1 MYLYNQYLI
10 PTNLQPCNTTSGLEQ
25 LPTQLNAQWNCLSP
39 FQPYQPLYQYHP
51 YSHLRLACRC
61 LEWRRA
67 WSGVGAESKKGK
79 WAEQLGRRW
88 EKKSTFSQCLRMVVK
103 DGEGFCAWD
112 TILFFSIVGIA
123 FRWNIPGVI
132 FSILR
137 QFMSPNLVSQQLI
150 SDQNSTLPPNM
161 PISTFEASM
170 VNCQWSM
177 VKTFF
182 HTLNGSVQSISY
194 PHKFTAMQH
203 HSGLEQLPTQ
213 LNAQWNCLSPFQP
226 YQPLYQY
233 HPYSHLR
240 LACRC
245 LEWRRAWSGVGA
257 ESKKGK
263 WAEQLGRRWEKK
275 STFSQCLRMVV
286 KDGEGFCAWDTILFF
301 SLVRI
306 AFRWNIPGV
315 IFSILRQFMSPNL
328 VSQQLISD
336 RNSTLQSNM
345 PISTFEASMVNCQ
358 WSQWSIRFSIH

>member
-1 MYLYNQYLI
+1 MDLCNQYLI
-10 PTNLQPCNTTSGLEQ
+10 PTNLQPCNTT
-25 LPTQLNAQWNCLSP
+25 
-39 FQPYQPLYQYHP
+39 
-51 YSHLRLACRC
+51 
-61 LEWRRA
+61 
-67 WSGVGAESKKGK
+67 
-79 WAEQLGRRW
+79 
-88 EKKSTFSQCLRMVVK
+88 
-103 DGEGFCAWD
+103 
-112 TILFFSIVGIA
+112 
-123 FRWNIPGVI
+123 
-132 FSILR
+132 
-137 QFMSPNLVSQQLI
+137 
-150 SDQNSTLPPNM
+150 
-161 PISTFEASM
+161 
-170 VNCQWSM
+170 
-177 VKTFF
+177 
-182 HTLNGSVQSISY
+182 
-194 PHKFTAMQH
+194 
-203 HSGLEQLPTQ
+203 SGLEQLPTQ

-358 WSQWSIRFSIH
+358 WSMVNTFFHTLNGSVQPISYPHKFTAMQHHKWAWTASNPTQRPVKLPFTVPTLPTSLSVSSVFTSSVGLSLSGMAPGLIWSRCRVEKRKVGWATGPQVGEKVNIQPMLEDGGEEWWRFLRLRYYSILFSCKNRFPLEYTRCHIQYSPPIYEYKFGVTTTDFRPKQHTTIKHAHIHFWSLHG